1 MTSFAKL
8 FPLLVGLGLLPM
20 SARAQIYP
28 DKPIT
33 IVHGFDAGG
42 GADLFLRVVA
52 PEVSKLIGQ
61 QIVISY
67 RTGAGGDIAID
78 YVSRAAPDGYTLLL
92 ATPGVV
98 TNPFIHAG
106 AHFDVLHD
114 FAPVSLI
121 GTVSNVLVT
130 SPDFKVNSV
139 AELIAKAKAE
149 PGVLNYASSGVGTS
163 LHLDGELF
171 KYDTG
176 IDIVHVPY
184 KGGMQAQQDVV
195 AGQDQLMFNVLPSAL
210 PMIKAGM
217 LRALAVTGPSRDAT
231 LPDVPTMM
239 EAGVANYTAVTWN
252 GILAPAGTPRPIID
266 KLNAAFTQALKDR
279 AMTAKLSAMGQG
291 GSWSSPEEFAKF
303 LHDEQVKWATVIKA
317 AGIEPR

>member
-1 MTSFAKL
+1 MTSLAKL

-42 GADLFLRVVA
+42 GADLFLRAVA

-106 AHFDVLHD
+106 AHFDVLRD

-163 LHLDGELF
+163 LHLAGELF

-176 IDIVHVPY
+176 LDIVHVPY

-195 AGQDQLMFNVLPSAL
+195 AGQVQLMFNVLPSAL

-266 KLNAAFTQALKDR
+266 KLNAAFTQALKDP
-279 AMTAKLSAMGQG
+279 AITAKLSAMGQG

-303 LHDEQVKWATVIKA
+303 LHDEQVKWSTVIKA